1 MKTGLLSCYREF
13 VLLSLLLGSQAYSF
27 IPSLPSISA
36 TELDETFKWN
46 EIEPQHKLR
55 YTPCY
60 DGLECARLLV
70 PLDWNNPGSEPWQQV
85 ALAVVR
91 LPATVNQSDPQFGG
105 TIVLNPGGPS
115 GSGVDL
121 VRRSASGIQEIVDGE
136 KHFEILAFDPRG
148 TKYTTPTT
156 ACFPQDAD
164 RDRWTTHSNDAGSV
178 DDGPF
183 SLSVKWALV
192 QGLGQLCDQTNLGVF
207 PDGSNIR
214 QYVSTLQVAYDL
226 VRLTEVIDEELEN
239 ATARA
244 RAQGQGPTDL
254 HAATPP
260 PDQTVL
266 VNARVPLLN
275 YWGYSYGTFL
285 GNTFAS
291 MFPNR
296 IGRIILDGVVDS
308 DDYSAAGWLTNL
320 QDNHRV
326 WEFFFQWCFEAGPAC
341 ALYDPTFQNASDIE
355 AEFKVFASFLQ
366 DNPLS
371 VVHDGRVYIL
381 TYFGLQ
387 KAMHSASY
395 GPYQLWPRLA
405 AGIQQVVK
413 GDYAGFHANISFFPF
428 FPSTPPLLENY
439 NILDPFD
446 NLTSRPSGYPH
457 VLEAQTAIL
466 CGDGDDISSDTKA
479 DFLDYVS
486 ELKNQSALVGPS
498 WAQITLLCRHW
509 PKSQRPLN
517 RNRFTG
523 PFGSQLQDYQDD
535 GRSSPILFIGNTA
548 DPVTPLRNAVK
559 MSRLHEG
566 SKVLIQNSP
575 GHCSGVSIPSNCTW
589 TAISDFFNYGSL
601 PENGTRCEIDA
612 KPWDPVPPQFV

>member
-1 MKTGLLSCYREF
+1 MVEMTTGLLSCYREF
-13 VLLSLLLGSQAYSF
+13 VLLSLLSLLFSSQALSF
-27 IPSLPSISA
+27 LPSLPSASDTA
-36 TELDETFKWN
+36 LEETFRWSD
-46 EIEPQHKLR
+46 IEPQGKLR

-70 PLDWNNPGSEPWQQV
+70 PLDWNSPSSEPWQQV

-121 VRRSASGIQEIVDGE
+121 VRRSSRGIQEIVDGE

-148 TKYTTPTT
+148 TKHTTPGT
-156 ACFPQDAD
+156 ACFYQDAD
-164 RDRWTTHSNDAGSV
+164 RDVWSSHNSDTGSV

-183 SLSVKWALV
+183 SLNVKWALA
-192 QGLGQLCDQTNLGVF
+192 QGFAQVCDQTSLGVF

-214 QYVSTLQVAYDL
+214 QYVSTLQVAHDM
-226 VRLTEVIDEELEN
+226 VRLADAIDEE
-239 ATARA
+239 
-244 RAQGQGPTDL
+244 
-254 HAATPP
+254 
-260 PDQTVL
+260 
-266 VNARVPLLN
+266 VPLLN
-275 YWGYSYGTFL
+275 YWGFSYGTLL
-285 GNTFAS
+285 GNTFATL
-291 MFPNR
+291 FPNR
-296 IGRIILDGVVDS
+296 IGRIILDGVVDA
-308 DDYSAAGWLTNL
+308 DDYSATGWLTNL

-355 AEFKVFASFLQ
+355 AEFSLFTSFLK

-371 VVHDGRVYIL
+371 VVHDGRVYLL

-387 KAMHSASY
+387 KAMHYASY

-413 GDYAGFHANISFFPF
+413 GNYEAFNTDLSFFPF
-428 FPSTPPLLENY
+428 FSPSPPLIHNY

-446 NLTSRPSGYPH
+446 NLTKPPSYPH
-457 VLEAQTAIL
+457 VPEAQSAIL
-466 CGDGDDISSDTKA
+466 CGDGDDITADTKA
-479 DFLDYVS
+479 DFLDYLA
-486 ELKNQSALVGPS
+486 ELKNQSTLVGPNWS
-498 WAQITLLCRHW
+498 QITLMCRHW
-509 PKSQRPLN
+509 PKSQRPKKGNL
-517 RNRFTG
+517 FTG

-559 MSRLHEG
+559 MSSLHEG
-566 SKVLIQNSP
+566 SQVLVQNTP

-589 TAISDFFNYGSL
+589 KAISDFFNYGSL
-601 PENGTRCEIDA
+601 PENGTRCEVDA
-612 KPWDPVPPQFV
+612 TPWDSVSPKFE